1 LREAKKSLAFRR
13 RARSRAVSKTKE
25 TANQRRARL
34 GSTMFGTAERCNQ
47 KRQTAMA
54 ARMNRRLFGMLSKRL
69 DELGLDE
76 IDDTRDDRG
85 KRWRLGTLLRATL
98 GAMVAGAKSLA
109 KVEDL
114 SERMSQPT
122 RRLLG
127 VRRRLPDTT
136 LRNALC
142 TIEPDK
148 LRSPLHALVRKAH
161 RRKALEP
168 DELPFGVVSLDG
180 KGFSIPSSDDWYAQ
194 RQTQG
199 QDAALTGIVR
209 TVTATLTSSAAKPII
224 DVTPI
229 PAHTNEMGVFELA
242 LDSLCRAYRGIE
254 LFTLVTYDAGAC
266 SAHNATLVRA
276 RDLHYLFGLTA
287 GQPTL
292 LQDAKHWLGARG
304 AAQADAVSEDIER
317 GHRVVRRLF
326 IGQVTV
332 LLHGWEHLRTVLRI
346 QTDTFDASGTLT
358 RTDERYLIS
367 SLPSIRLTA
376 DHWLLVARRHWGVE
390 TSHQILDNAFE
401 EDDHP
406 WIEACPRAALV
417 VAILRRIAYTMLA
430 LFRSVTQRSDER
442 RAIPWQTLLTD
453 LFVALITN
461 TERELRDPNP
471 ILLR

>member
-1 LREAKKSLAFRR
+1 
-13 RARSRAVSKTKE
+13 
-25 TANQRRARL
+25 
-34 GSTMFGTAERCNQ
+34 MFGTAKRCNQ

-54 ARMNRRLFGMLSKRL
+54 ARMNRRIFGILSKRL

-127 VRRRLPDTT
+127 IRRRLPDTT

-148 LRSPLHALVRKAH
+148 LRRPLHALVRKAQ

-168 DELPFGVVSLDG
+168 NVLPFGVVSLDG

-199 QDAALTGIVR
+199 EDAPLTGMVR
-209 TVTATLTSSAAKPII
+209 TVTATLTSSDAKPII

-292 LQDAKHWLGARG
+292 LQDAKHWLGSRG
-304 AAQADAVSEDIER
+304 APEADAVSEDFER

-332 LLHGWEHLRTVLRI
+332 LLDGWEHLRTILRI
-346 QTDTFDASGTLT
+346 QTETFDGKDKPP
-358 RTDERYLIS
+358 DERYLIS
-367 SLPSIRLTA
+367 SLPSVRLTA

-390 TSHQILDNAFE
+390 TSHQILDTAFE

-430 LFRSVTQRSDER
+430 LFRSISQRSDER
-442 RAIPWQTLLTD
+442 RATPWQTLMTD
-453 LFVALITN
+453 LFVALITT
-461 TERELRDPNP
+461 TEHELRDPKP
-471 ILLR
+471 LRPR